1 MRTCGYRCELGARVL
16 VLFLFLAPA
25 TTSAKSVGYER
36 SFIDG
41 VVYHVV
47 RVNLKDPSVK
57 VSPLLTARYPGGGE
71 SGWTMIRRYWPAAA
85 VTGTEFCTVSLRP
98 IGDLV
103 IDGTLRHFGGMGK
116 ALALTPDN
124 QAAFISVP
132 YARRLDWA
140 GFESVLAA
148 GPTLVHQG
156 KVSVNARAE
165 GFTDPHILGEA
176 ARTAV
181 GLTASR
187 KLLFVATSKAIS
199 LGKLAKALVR
209 LGCVEAINLDGGS
222 STALYYRGE
231 WPLSPGRPLVN
242 LLAVFEDVPRTRR
255 RAAEPTG
262 SRPSAMA
269 RWRSEQAWELALHA
283 AKLPPGDRKLDLLTR
298 ACELDASNASYCS
311 DLGALLLQIG
321 DRDAAASAYA
331 RASERL
337 RAKQMAAEAF
347 ATAQRAVDLAP
358 QEPHVVMELGRAARV
373 VGRGDLAREA
383 MQRARALF
391 LVASLPES
399 RPASLTQVVEALRKQ
414 AAGPEPPRYSLAS
427 TVTGRTL
434 SAESLGLYVHVP
446 EEWDW
451 LPMARASAAVAQRRY
466 MPWLVHFAV
475 AGVPEGAS
483 LELVRQEYLRNT
495 MLITEAARPTMLG
508 RAVAL
513 RFTAHAM
520 SGDEPARYDIIL
532 AKQRTL
538 LLIVTMA
545 AQDRW
550 WAQAEEEFKD
560 VLSGVAF
567 VHPETP

>member
-1 MRTCGYRCELGARVL
+1 MLL
-16 VLFLFLAPA
+16 LAPGGA
-25 TTSAKSVGYER
+25 WGKSVSYER

-47 RVNLKDPSVK
+47 RIDLKDPSVK

-71 SGWTMIRRYWPAAA
+71 PGWAMVRRYWPVAA

-103 IDGTLRHFGGMGK
+103 IDGCLRHFGGMGK

-124 QAAFISVP
+124 EAAFISVP
-132 YARRLDWA
+132 YGRRLDWA

-156 KVSVNARAE
+156 KVSVNARGE

-181 GLTASR
+181 GLTRSR
-187 KLLFVATSKAIS
+187 KLLFVATTKAIS
-199 LGKLAKALVR
+199 LGTLARAMVR
-209 LGCVEAINLDGGS
+209 MGCVEAINLDGGS

-231 WPLSPGRPLVN
+231 WRVSPGRRLVN
-242 LLAVFEDVPRTRR
+242 LLAVFEGVPRSRR
-255 RAAEPTG
+255 KAAEPTG
-262 SRPSAMA
+262 TCPSAMA
-269 RWRSEQAWELALHA
+269 RWRAEQAWELALQA
-283 AKLPPGDRKLDLLTR
+283 QKLEAGQRKLDLLTR
-298 ACELDASNASYCS
+298 ACELDVTNASYCR
-311 DLGALLLQIG
+311 DLGAVLVEMG
-321 DRDAAASAYA
+321 DREAAASAYA

-337 RAKQMAAEAF
+337 RAKEMAAEAF
-347 ATAQRAVDLAP
+347 ALAQRAAQLGP

-373 VGRGDLAREA
+373 MGRGDLAREA

-391 LVASLPES
+391 LLAPLPQSKAGSLADVA
-399 RPASLTQVVEALRKQ
+399 EAVRRQ
-414 AAGPEPPRYSLAS
+414 AGGPEPPRYSLAG

-434 SAESLGLYVHVP
+434 SAATLGLYVHVP
-446 EEWDW
+446 EGWDW
-451 LPMARASAAVAQRRY
+451 LPVARASAAVAQRRY

-483 LELVRQEYLRNT
+483 LELIRQEYLRNT
-495 MLITEAARPTMLG
+495 MLITETPRPTVLG
-508 RAVAL
+508 RAEAL

-520 SGDEPARYDIIL
+520 SGEESARYDVIL
-532 AKQRTL
+532 AKQGTL

-545 AQDRW
+545 AQERW
-550 WAQAEEEFKD
+550 WAQAVEEFKD
-560 VLSGVAF
+560 VLAGTAF
-567 VHPETP
+567 TGPERR